1 MIRLSNQSPRYDSRT
16 LIFLAVILLLA
27 FFAVVTLSSA
37 RADPTSVL
45 GATAE
50 GVFGESSS
58 VGRGEPDN
66 KTGAMTYSYPFS
78 LLSARG
84 RPQPQLTL
92 SYNSFSRDREAG
104 YGWGVDLPVIE
115 RKPLSGN
122 PCFTEE
128 GIPIAC
134 GERREDANGAL
145 ISEDRYLYNGQP
157 LVFICHLT
165 DSKLDNDQNC
175 GKEPQPTW
183 HSLKGWRYFRLQ
195 VEGPF
200 IRFYLSPNRRYW
212 KVQLKGGELLEFG
225 KPPNSKTPGVE
236 HAVDNENA
244 ILRWRLVRYSD
255 AVHTLV
261 GRTVNYIDY
270 RWKRLGKR
278 GLLFLTDIYDTPR
291 ASNHHSD
298 ADFAHHTQLDWQKP
312 GFPQTHYADPYR
324 ATPDLRLS
332 RVAVASMPWTGTGPR
347 EVIRAYF
354 LDYAPA
360 QGQASTAPPN
370 PVFQLW
376 HHSFLTAIG
385 MHGRCNQFED
395 DQGRIPED
403 QKCPFPGIHTYGRFP
418 SASFYLPPTTF
429 EYEDGNPVF
438 VIAQTTEVQ
447 GGPPKAVDEN
457 RVLPYLNSV
466 GVVDFNRDG
475 LPDIVQGWNSQL
487 RCETHYWPDWDE
499 CEIARP
505 LMGYLNR
512 GIDATRVSLEHQCF
526 DAGDKSNTS
535 GLMHWASNAQEGL
548 FNNTGGAT
556 IVGSW
561 GEGMVAW
568 SKADYA
574 PYRARPRLP
583 GSKPD
588 EFEPGSGCDAD
599 HFKLADFNPGWEW
612 EKTQPLDWA
621 KPSISDHIS
630 SQTVT
635 GGHGPYSNISRWF
648 TDIDGDGLTD
658 RFVSTGQQA
667 GDFEVAYPEFTKR
680 YAQNE
685 PLPGGGV
692 GPAQIPFV
700 FDFNQAEA
708 RSLAP
713 SVQGSKRGTKFFYVD
728 INGDGL
734 VDLVTQNQK
743 DSGGIPRVR
752 PGNGYGKFT
761 CIDSQQPSS
770 WPCKELP
777 TEAASVY
784 EIEAVGS
791 RMPWPFT
798 DDTFFHDVTGDGLA
812 DIIQYDM
819 ASGEVKLWVNQDGH
833 LFACPIESCIAGI
846 VQDHRTATRNIGVHR
861 TTFAD
866 MNADGIDDVVI
877 LAKQGAY
884 VGTFMKKGVIV
895 QGSERG
901 EAPRPGLLIRIHN
914 GYGAT
919 TDIRYRTIQSLDLE
933 VKGTPLAWQYHSPM
947 VESVVTQTV
956 TQDSY
961 HAGGDSNAK
970 QVSEPY
976 QFRRKAQYIYRDPAY
991 DRWSRTLAGFRKVVT
1006 RSGDEPA
1013 ETATTYWF
1021 GPCQNN
1027 GLNARLPGRE
1037 DTPLC
1042 SEGSDD
1048 EDDKSWTG
1056 RIVRI
1061 DRGKLKLFPETA
1073 EWGRRIEDG
1082 KPGHLWTKI
1091 FNYTN
1096 TTLFPLN
1103 AQRDRRVTYSYAAK
1117 NDTYLYDDAQPV
1129 TAGAHYPSE
1138 TGGDSKDDAPHQE
1151 GIRKHLTRLVE
1162 YDNWGTIKR
1171 VIDKGVVV
1179 KDEDSAE
1186 DPDETTITLFSSK
1199 DASNPNGPEN
1209 SSLGTPGPIPCTSDW
1224 QCLPDF
1230 VSIWQPDPGY
1240 PDKLLRKSRIT
1251 YEPVT
1256 KDVKSIQGWLD
1267 KSSIPLGRH
1276 HPAGNNRT
1284 APNPAGQS
1292 LDSGWH
1298 NLATLSYDAWGN
1310 VIQTASGQSPG
1321 GSPPSC
1327 IATVYDEP
1335 YQHLP
1340 NVVRQFKNGCGS
1352 AALETR
1358 SVFDRGF
1365 EQAVNSIAPNGS
1377 TSEIRFDPF
1386 GRPKEIYLP
1395 DPDAT
1400 NQPPILA
1407 GQIFYRDDKP
1417 LSYIDVRHIVGPGK
1431 STRSVTIFNGLGESV
1446 VGFDQG
1452 DNDDWVVKGWRITD
1466 LTGKVKEVRRPWAS
1480 TEDPVDT
1487 AINAK
1492 FIPIPTDNSLLKIRY
1507 DDFGRASSIKENSPG
1522 FSKELLRYSYF
1533 PLALETR
1540 DAEQLKSGG
1549 SHEKAFQRVE
1559 YDGFGRS
1566 VKAVQH
1572 INNPVPDNI
1581 TTTVK
1586 YNPTGEPA
1594 TITRTHAGGT
1604 YQRTMEFD
1612 SLGRLMVN
1620 REPNTGNNWH
1630 YVWDDAGRLVG
1641 TSDARGCGENFYYDG
1656 LSRLIG
1662 EDYSPCL
1669 DSQAA
1674 YTALNLATGEGFEAF
1689 YRYDEYE
1696 NDQVRPEPNF
1706 ADAPKLA
1713 MGNLV
1718 AVRDRGSHTRFNYD
1732 ARGRIRRVSRQ
1743 IAKPEGFNTGSAYA
1757 LHWYRSR
1764 RDYDIGDRLT
1774 RRTTGVDI
1782 PKLLMNGGSEERYTY
1797 SSRGF
1802 PFSIDSSYGR
1812 IINRAFYA
1820 PDGAPDSIVYGD
1832 FYRTIAAFK
1841 YDARR
1846 RLTRYDLANSRPRST
1861 LFGPRYLTYIDYHFS
1876 SYDEVGN
1883 PLVIEDRSE
1892 GVIDAISLAKLPP
1905 DAAPVLKRSMEYDDL
1920 YRLVRIDNTYNVSG
1934 GIAPWR
1940 SPFEIE
1946 INTNDRHPVPLRSLS
1961 TRVTQQT
1968 FDYDGLGNI
1977 AASEDDLKARYERS
1991 LGSNLGYGTAQNG
2004 PNQLR
2009 SGEGLQVRY
2018 DEAGNLA
2025 ELKIERPGNC
2035 PTGASSQCAQWF
2047 AYDWDEV
2054 GQLARARRWDF
2065 DGNVLPSQTSPNA
2078 LPAGKPSW
2086 DLNYVYSLGSRI
2098 RKSSTN
2104 TNDLTNHTLEVFD
2117 TLRIQQAPFNSADG
2131 DYQVKRDNVHAYLG
2145 GMAHVFWD
2153 EEDQFPHQL
2162 SGSAI
2167 TMHLNMGDYLGSS
2180 AVIINHAKSELVERT
2195 TYQPYGAVESDYRP
2209 KFFREP
2215 YKFTG
2220 KEEDIEVG
2228 ATYFGARYYQPY
2240 LGRFM
2245 SADPLTI
2252 HGLGSDLNPY
2262 SYVSGNPIVYLDPN
2276 GLDKIPEGAKDI
2288 QYHPGGWSAVGNG
2301 QLEVG
2306 NYDPPEVRHAESERP
2321 SREIRDPVFFER
2333 GPIND
2338 AGTPVFDKIHAVA
2351 VNASPVFFAIGVA
2364 TNPERTLQDV
2374 IMPRAE
2380 IIAGI
2385 FGMNYSHVNGPI
2397 KHRDDIDFEA
2407 AIVTASL
2414 VPGPGGVSRLASM
2427 EKEAGVA
2434 SRNICPGGVCPC
2446 FAAGTPVATPDGFRP
2461 IESIKVGD
2469 LIISRDEVTGK
2480 LSKRRVVR
2488 TFITPKQKVVKVQI
2502 KQAQQVDT
2510 VLATVDHP
2518 FYVNGRGWTG
2528 AGYLEPNMHV
2538 STASGMASVVG
2549 IDVLEATRTV
2559 YNLEVESTHTYF
2571 VGHLASWVHNSCYA
2585 KYNRQSDFGGA
2596 ATRGP
2601 AARAIKTAAEGK
2613 PCPDCSGIMIS
2624 GTRTQPVADHN
2635 PPLRSIFENG
2645 ARSWTDIQRRNYAN
2659 SPGAF
2664 GGASCLTCQN
2674 RQGALE
2680 AAKSRATYSG
2690 EMWFVGD

>member
-1 MIRLSNQSPRYDSRT
+1 MMRLSSQLPRYGSRT
-16 LIFLAVILLLA
+16 PIFLAVILLLA
-27 FFAVVTLSSA
+27 FCAVVTVSSA
-37 RADPTSVL
+37 RADPTSVP
-45 GATAE
+45 GTTAE
-50 GVFGESSS
+50 GVFGEGSSA
-58 VGRGEPDN
+58 GQGEPDN
-66 KTGAMTYSYPFS
+66 KTGAMTYRYPFS

-104 YGWGVDLPVIE
+104 YGWGLDLPVIE

-134 GERREDANGAL
+134 GERRKDANGAR
-145 ISEDRYLYNGQP
+145 ISEERYSYNGQP
-157 LVFICHLT
+157 LVFICNLT

-175 GKEPQPTW
+175 GKEPQPAW

-195 VEGPF
+195 VEGAF

-212 KVQLKGGELLEFG
+212 KAQLKGGELLEFG
-225 KPPNSKTPGVE
+225 EPPNSKTPGVE
-236 HAVDNENA
+236 HAVDNKNA
-244 ILRWRLVRYSD
+244 ILRWRLVRHSD
-255 AVHTLV
+255 AVHKLV

-298 ADFAHHTQLDWQKP
+298 ADFAHHTQLDWQEP
-312 GFPQTHYADPYR
+312 DFPQTHYADPYR
-324 ATPDLRLS
+324 ATPDFRLS
-332 RVAVASMPWTGTGPR
+332 RVAVASMPWNGTAPR
-347 EVIRAYF
+347 EVIRAYL

-360 QGQASTAPPN
+360 QSQTSTALPN
-370 PVFQLW
+370 QVFQLW

-395 DQGRIPED
+395 DQGRIPEG
-403 QKCPFPGIHTYGRFP
+403 QKCPFPGTHAFERFP
-418 SASFYLPPTTF
+418 STSFYLPPTTF

-438 VIAQTTEVQ
+438 GIAQTTEVQ
-447 GGPPKAVDEN
+447 GGPPKAIDEN
-457 RVLPYLNSV
+457 RVLPYVNSV

-475 LPDIVQGWNSQL
+475 LPDIVQGWNSEICDYDGDNNLNWNNVANDGVSVKGLTDL
-487 RCETHYWPDWDE
+487 RVGFFNKESLLCVFNGSDTSPGG
-499 CEIARP
+499 ISPFQSPRP
-505 LMGYLNR
+505 IFGYVNR
-512 GIDATRVSLEHQCF
+512 GLDSVNIHLAHQCM
-526 DAGDKSNTS
+526 DAGRIDDIT
-535 GLMHWASNAQEGL
+535 GLTNHNVERSPGFFTNKA
-548 FNNTGGAT
+548 AT
-556 IVGSW
+556 TLLGSW
-561 GEGMVAW
+561 GEGVVAW
-568 SKADYA
+568 SNAKYA
-574 PYRARPRLP
+574 PYRAKPILP
-583 GSKPD
+583 GTKPG

-599 HFKLADFNPGWEW
+599 HFNETDFHPGWKW
-612 EKTQPLDWA
+612 EKTQVDVDWA
-621 KPSISDHIS
+621 RLPPNEPESGQNHRL
-630 SQTVT
+630 
-635 GGHGPYSNISRWF
+635 RWF

-658 RFVSTGQQA
+658 RLASTGRQA
-667 GDFEVAYPEFTKR
+667 GEFEVARPEFTRR

-752 PGNGYGKFT
+752 PGNGYGEFT
-761 CIDSQQPSS
+761 CVESQQPLT

-784 EIEAVGS
+784 EIEAMGS

-819 ASGEVKLWVNQDGH
+819 ASGEVRLWVNQDGH

-846 VQDHRTATRNIGVHR
+846 VQDHRTATRNIGAHR
-861 TTFAD
+861 TAFAD

-895 QGSERG
+895 QGFERG
-901 EAPRPGLLIRIHN
+901 AAPRPGLLIRIHN

-933 VKGTPLAWQYHSPM
+933 VKDTPLAWQYHSPM
-947 VESVVTQTV
+947 IESVVTQTV

-991 DRWSRTLAGFRKVVT
+991 DRWSRTLSGFRKVVT

-1027 GLNARLPGRE
+1027 GLNARLPASPN
-1037 DTPLC
+1037 TPLC
-1042 SEGSDD
+1042 NKGSDD

-1103 AQRDRRVTYSYAAK
+1103 PLNAQRDRRVTYSYAAK

-1129 TAGAHYPSE
+1129 IAGAHHPSE

-1151 GIRKHLTRLVE
+1151 GSKHLTHLVE
-1162 YDNWGTIKR
+1162 YDNRGTLKR

-1179 KDEDSAE
+1179 KDEDSEE

-1199 DASNPNGPEN
+1199 DALNPDGPEN
-1209 SSLGTPGPIPCTSDW
+1209 SSLGTPDSIPCTSDW

-1230 VSIWQPDPGY
+1230 VSIWRPDPGY
-1240 PDKLLRKSRIT
+1240 PDKLLRKSRII
-1251 YEPVT
+1251 YDPVT
-1256 KDVKSIQGWLD
+1256 KDVKSVQGWLQ
-1267 KSSIPLGRH
+1267 KPSLPLDRH
-1276 HPAGNNRT
+1276 HPASNNST

-1292 LDSGWH
+1292 LDIGWH
-1298 NLATLSYDAWGN
+1298 TLATLSYDTWGN
-1310 VIQTASGQSPG
+1310 VIQAASGQPPG

-1327 IATVYDEP
+1327 LATGYDEP

-1365 EQAVNSIAPNGS
+1365 EQAASSIAPNGS
-1377 TSEIRFDPF
+1377 SSEIRFDPF
-1386 GRPKEIYLP
+1386 GRPKEIFLP

-1400 NQPPILA
+1400 NQLPILA

-1452 DNDDWVVKGWRITD
+1452 DNDDWIVKDWRITD
-1466 LTGKVKEVRRPWAS
+1466 STGKVNEVRRPWAF
-1480 TEDPVDT
+1480 TEDPVNT
-1487 AINAK
+1487 AVNAK
-1492 FIPIPTDNSLLKIRY
+1492 FIPIPADNSLFKIRY
-1507 DDFGRASSIKENSPG
+1507 DDFGRANSIKENSPG

-1566 VKAVQH
+1566 VKTVQH
-1572 INNPVPDNI
+1572 INNPVPDDI

-1594 TITRTHAGGT
+1594 TITRMHRGGT

-1669 DSQAA
+1669 VSQPA
-1674 YTALNLATGEGFEAF
+1674 YTDPNPATGEGFEAF

-1706 ADAPKLA
+1706 ADNPKLA
-1713 MGNLV
+1713 VGNLV

-1732 ARGRIRRVSRQ
+1732 ARGRIRRISRQ
-1743 IAKPEGFNTGSAYA
+1743 IAKPEGFNTGLAYA
-1757 LHWYRSR
+1757 QHWYSSR
-1764 RDYDIGDRLT
+1764 RDYDTGDRLT

-1782 PKLLMNGGSEERYTY
+1782 PELLMNGASEERYTY
-1797 SSRGF
+1797 SPRGL
-1802 PFSIDSSYGR
+1802 PFSINSSYGR
-1812 IINRAFYA
+1812 IIDRAFYA

-1832 FYRTIAAFK
+1832 FFRTIAAFK

-1846 RLTRYDLANSRPRST
+1846 RLTRYDLTNSRPRST
-1861 LFGPRYLTYIDYHFS
+1861 LFGPRYLTYFDYHFS

-1883 PLVIEDRSE
+1883 PQVIEDKSN
-1892 GVIDAISLAKLPP
+1892 GVIDAISLAQIPP
-1905 DAAPVLKRSMEYDDL
+1905 DAAPVLKRNMAYDDL
-1920 YRLVRIDNTYNVSG
+1920 YRLIQVDNAYNVSG

-1940 SPFEIE
+1940 SPFERE
-1946 INTNDRHPVPLRSLS
+1946 ISTNDHQPVPLRSLS

-1977 AASEDDLKARYERS
+1977 TASEDDLKARYDRS
-1991 LGSNLGYGTAQNG
+1991 LGSSLGYGSMQDG

-2018 DEAGNLA
+2018 DKAGNLA

-2054 GQLARARRWDF
+2054 GQLARSRRWDF
-2065 DGNVLPSQTSPNA
+2065 NGNTLPPQASSND
-2078 LPAGKPSW
+2078 LPAARPTW
-2086 DLNYVYSLGSRI
+2086 DLSYAYSLGARV
-2098 RKSSTN
+2098 RKSSID
-2104 TNDLTNHTLEVFD
+2104 TNDLMHHTLEVFD

-2153 EEDQFPHQL
+2153 TEGQFPHQT
-2162 SGSAI
+2162 SNSAI
-2167 TMHLNMGDYLGSS
+2167 TMHLGIGDHLGSS
-2180 AVIINHAKSELVERT
+2180 AVSINHAKSELVERT
-2195 TYQPYGAVESDYRP
+2195 TYQPYGTVESDYRP

-2262 SYVSGNPIVYLDPN
+2262 AYVGGRVLSHVDPWGLKTIETTIVTSCNPC
-2276 GLDKIPEGAKDI
+2276 KEA
-2288 QYHPGGWSAVGNG
+2288 
-2301 QLEVG
+2301 
-2306 NYDPPEVRHAESERP
+2306 PEVSSLAE
-2321 SREIRDPVFFER
+2321 
-2333 GPIND
+2333 D
-2338 AGTPVFDKIHAVA
+2338 AMMKGEFYA
-2351 VNASPVFFAIGVA
+2351 NQQ
-2364 TNPERTLQDV
+2364 LQDGYSTHQ
-2374 IMPRAE
+2374 ITLGRGTNQ
-2380 IIAGI
+2380 GI
-2385 FGMNYSHVNGPI
+2385 RF
-2397 KHRDDIDFEA
+2397 
-2407 AIVTASL
+2407 
-2414 VPGPGGVSRLASM
+2414 
-2427 EKEAGVA
+2427 
-2434 SRNICPGGVCPC
+2434 
-2446 FAAGTPVATPDGFRP
+2446 
-2461 IESIKVGD
+2461 
-2469 LIISRDEVTGK
+2469 
-2480 LSKRRVVR
+2480 
-2488 TFITPKQKVVKVQI
+2488 TPKPGHENDRIQI
-2502 KQAQQVDT
+2502 PGT
-2510 VLATVDHP
+2510 RPYESPGLA
-2518 FYVNGRGWTG
+2518 GW
-2528 AGYLEPNMHV
+2528 A
-2538 STASGMASVVG
+2538 A
-2549 IDVLEATRTV
+2549 LEA
-2559 YNLEVESTHTYF
+2559 YNGYSIDIERELAGFIYMKNGYYYST
-2571 VGHLASWVHNSCYA
+2571 
-2585 KYNRQSDFGGA
+2585 
-2596 ATRGP
+2596 P
-2601 AARAIKTAAEGK
+2601 ALDT
-2613 PCPDCSGIMIS
+2613 
-2624 GTRTQPVADHN
+2624 
-2635 PPLRSIFENG
+2635 
-2645 ARSWTDIQRRNYAN
+2645 YAN
-2659 SPGAF
+2659 SNDF
-2664 GGASCLTCQN
+2664 SYLS
-2674 RQGALE
+2674 
-2680 AAKSRATYSG
+2680 AAKLLVPSGARIVGMWHTHGKFLPSHGNIAIHQPGKNGDWIFSPVSPLDFNVLRELIDTGFLPPDAIGMVATSSG
-2690 EMWFVGD
+2690 HITLYTAATKPGSERYFFNSSLYVNWKGIKPNWPGVWYLDQTGTFISPR